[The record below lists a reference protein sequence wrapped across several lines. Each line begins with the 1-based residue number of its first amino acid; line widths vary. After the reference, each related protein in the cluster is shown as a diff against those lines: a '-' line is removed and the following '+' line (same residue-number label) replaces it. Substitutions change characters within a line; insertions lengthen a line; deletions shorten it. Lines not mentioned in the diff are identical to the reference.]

1 MRPTPRSSPL
11 PTRDRRSGPEEP
23 DCKDLWL
30 HYDAATG
37 SVDIDLQG
45 EDLDLG
51 GSGCVVND
59 ASRSLEEG
67 VVALT
72 GAVKR
77 FLVEA
82 SATHCMPLRG
92 ASP

>member
-1 MRPTPRSSPL
+1 MTTTSVLNEADAQEFAAAYPRSEE
-11 PTRDRRSGPEEP
+11 RPEEP
-23 DCKDLWL
+23 NCKDLWL

-45 EDLDLG
+45 DDLDLG
-51 GSGCVVND
+51 GSGSAVND
-59 ASRSLEEG
+59 ASRSLEER

-82 SATHCMPLRG
+82 SATH
-92 ASP
+92 